1 MSYTVGADRRHAFP
15 MQPICLLSAL
25 LVASPAP
32 RVAPDI
38 AIVGARIEVGDGRV
52 IDNGTIVVRG
62 DRIAAVGAGLAAPSG
77 ATVIDGKGLTVYP
90 GFIDAYSTSGLKLPE
105 PVPSGKDQPDTLNT
119 APATMWH
126 ENRKNIRAD
135 VRAAKCLDLKGPF
148 TDRYKEGITSVL
160 LSGGNGSLAGTAALV
175 DLAAEPKVLNDQAAG
190 EIVLRSA
197 GGFRGGEHVHDH
209 DNEDMAGGQRPQ
221 GAQQPTGYQYPG
233 TLFGIV
239 GLTRQTL
246 ADAQYYAAQS
256 SPKADPVYDG
266 LKPLVTGQIPG
277 LFTVSNARDISR
289 AANVSKEFG
298 FPMIVNG
305 TTDGY
310 RMIDLLKARQAPVIL
325 SPELA
330 DEPTRKMSDD
340 VDATPQR
347 VLDARWE
354 LWKERQGNARML
366 NEAGITLAFRNP
378 SLENVR
384 KVIAAGLPR
393 EAALKAL
400 TVNPAAMYGVSN
412 RLGTVEAGKLAN
424 LVIMTGDF
432 ADAKSTVKTVLV
444 EGTAFDA
451 EKKETAK

>member
-1 MSYTVGADRRHAFP
+1 

-32 RVAPDI
+32 RIAPEI
-38 AIVGARIEVGDGRV
+38 AIVAARIEIGDGRV
-52 IDNGTIVVRG
+52 IDNGTILIRG
-62 DRIAAVGAGLAAPSG
+62 DRIAAIGAGLAVPRG

-105 PVPSGKDQPDTLNT
+105 ALPSGKDQPDTLNT

-135 VRAAKCLDLKGPF
+135 VQAAKCLDLKGPF
-148 TDRYKEGITSVL
+148 TGRYKEGITSVL

-175 DLAAEPKVLNDQAAG
+175 DLTAEPKVVNEQAAG
-190 EIVLRSA
+190 EIVLRSG

-209 DNEDMAGGQRPQ
+209 GGEDMAAQDLAGAQRPQ

-233 TLFGIV
+233 TLFGV
-239 GLTRQTL
+239 YGLMRQTL
-246 ADAQYYAAQS
+246 ADAQYYAAQT
-256 SPKADPVYDG
+256 SPKADPTYEG
-266 LKPLVTGQIPG
+266 LKPLVTGRIPG
-277 LFTVSNARDISR
+277 LFTLANARDISR

-298 FPMIVNG
+298 FRMIVNG
-305 TTDGY
+305 ASDGY
-310 RMIDLLKARQAPVIL
+310 RMIDLLKSRQAPVIL
-325 SPELA
+325 STELM

-340 VDATPQR
+340 RDATPQR

-354 LWKERQGNARML
+354 LWKERQGNAKML
-366 NEAGITLAFRNP
+366 NDAGITLAFRDP

-384 KVIAAGLPR
+384 KMIAAGPPR
-393 EAALKAL
+393 DAALRAL
-400 TVNPAAMYGVSN
+400 TINPATIYGVSD

-444 EGTAFDA
+444 EGNPFET